1 MTDIRNRPSALLRR
15 MVSCLRGAL
24 FTTVLDAINTDLGS
38 EVARYT
44 LPTFDDENIDRALRV
59 EALPEFTEA
68 PSILVAPLDSSKDL
82 SSPPS
87 VADRTT
93 QMLVRVYLNFDDLPL
108 NGAFVGTEN
117 DEATLTD
124 ALEDA
129 GHVVERVLDD
139 FSSNGG
145 LRGWA
150 GADDVQ
156 IQQMVPQI
164 HAPADDADGR
174 IRSGTVDV
182 LVVVNQEGLA

>member
-1 MTDIRNRPSALLRR
+1 

-24 FTTVLDAINTDLGS
+24 FTTVLDDINTDLGN

-44 LPTFDDENIDRALRV
+44 LPTFDDANIDRALQV
-59 EALPEFTEA
+59 EALPAFTEE
-68 PSILVAPLDSSKDL
+68 PTILVVPLDTSKEI

-87 VADRTT
+87 VADRPT
-93 QMLVRVYLNFDDLPL
+93 QALVRVYLNFEDLPL
-108 NGAFVGTEN
+108 NGAFVGTET

-150 GADDVQ
+150 GIDDVQ
-156 IQQMVPQI
+156 IQQTVPQL
-164 HAPADDADGR
+164 HDTADDADGQ
-174 IRSGTVDV
+174 IRAGTVDV